1 MLIRLSLALS
11 PMSVLLSTAG
21 VGVVAFR
28 TSLGAVASH
37 SAGAA
42 ACSLAGAV
50 ASRGAGG
57 AVASHSAAG
66 ARYASERDKGGDKS
80 IHGQWVQ
87 CGLDSSTRAG

>member
-37 SAGAA
+37 SAGGAV
-42 ACSLAGAV
+42 CSLA
-50 ASRGAGG
+50 G

-66 ARYASERDKGGDKS
+66 ARYASERDKGGDKY

-87 CGLDSSTRAG
+87 CRLDSSTRAG